1 MIAELLPSS
10 MVLTLPLLLA
20 SAIVGFLIGAVG
32 VGGILLI
39 PALVAITGLTPH
51 QASATALF
59 TFLFT
64 GILGTL
70 LFQRRGSID
79 WRQALAVCVGAIFFS
94 YFGAMASTKVGDVTL
109 MRVIAALIMFAGV
122 YVFLPGKAGQPTP
135 NNDGRLPLLILI
147 GAISGFGS
155 GFSGAGGPLFSV
167 PLMVVTGFAPLLAV
181 GTSQVLQIV
190 SAAAGSLANLHYGD
204 IQWPLVMTITAGEL
218 VGVFAG
224 VKLAHAV
231 SAITLKRG
239 TGLICLCV
247 GTWMLIHTR

>member
-1 MIAELLPSS
+1 MMGDFFPAGMAL
-10 MVLTLPLLLA
+10 VLPLLFA

-39 PALVAITGLTPH
+39 PVLVAIAGLTPH

-79 WRQALAVCVGAIFFS
+79 WRQTTAVCVGAIFFS
-94 YFGAMASTKVGDVTL
+94 YLGAIVSTKVGDVTL
-109 MRVIAALIMFAGV
+109 MRVIAVLIMFAGV
-122 YVFLPGKAGQPTP
+122 YVFLPGNANRPAR
-135 NNDGRLPLLILI
+135 NSDGRLPLLILI

-190 SAAAGSLANLHYGD
+190 SATSASLANLQYGD
-204 IQWPLVMTITAGEL
+204 IQWSLVITITTGEL
-218 VGVFAG
+218 AGVFAG

-231 SAITLKRG
+231 SANTLKRG
-239 TGLICLCV
+239 TGLICLGV
-247 GTWMLIHTR
+247 GTWMLLMVR

>member
-1 MIAELLPSS
+1 MIAELLPPS
-10 MVLTLPLLLA
+10 VGLVIPLLLA
-20 SAIVGFLIGAVG
+20 AAIVGFLIGAVG

-39 PALVAITGLTPH
+39 PALVAIAGLTPH

-59 TFLFT
+59 TFFFT
-64 GILGTL
+64 GVLGTY

-79 WRQALAVCVGAIFFS
+79 WRQTLVVCAGAIFFS
-94 YFGAMASTKVGDVTL
+94 YLGAMASTKVGDVAL
-109 MRVIAALIMFAGV
+109 IRVIAVLIIFAGL
-122 YVFLPGKAGQPTP
+122 YVFLPVNANQPP
-135 NNDGRLPLLILI
+135 GNSDGRLPLLVLI

-190 SAAAGSLANLHYGD
+190 SAASASLANLQYGD
-204 IQWPLVMTITAGEL
+204 IQWPLVFTITTGEL
-218 VGVFAG
+218 AGVFAG

-231 SAITLKRG
+231 SASTLKRG
-239 TGLICLCV
+239 TGLICLGV
-247 GTWMLIHTR
+247 GSWMLLHAR